1 MSPIAASM
9 QRRTGQAEMILAMD
23 DRSEVTWSSD
33 ASPADWIGARLGEF
47 GGGVTSVVPSGF
59 EAYARILHPADS
71 VGERGP
77 VRWGDVAKW
86 SGLPL
91 RPTGLFHSVALPPEA
106 PLNEP
111 PWHGRPRQGTL
122 IASDAKRLVVLL
134 RPWTSTPDECWFAVW
149 DGYGWQDSNS
159 PRVHLPYRDYLLF
172 AGSLDTVA
180 NTTLFGKWGQTP
192 NLWWPEDRTWC
203 VASEIDLSWTY
214 VGGSSDLVESL
225 VVDDQIEALAVG
237 PGGSLGETERWVVQW
252 VDRAVD
258 ELLATGESAV
268 VTPIGKV
275 SAYLTQPG
283 LIRGGMLR
291 TVTSRSDGSGG
302 SSATAL
308 GKMPP
313 EVLRRQVASHVT
325 SSVVGLAE

>member
-1 MSPIAASM
+1 
-9 QRRTGQAEMILAMD
+9 
-23 DRSEVTWSSD
+23 
-33 ASPADWIGARLGEF
+33 
-47 GGGVTSVVPSGF
+47 
-59 EAYARILHPADS
+59 
-71 VGERGP
+71 
-77 VRWGDVAKW
+77 
-86 SGLPL
+86 
-91 RPTGLFHSVALPPEA
+91 
-106 PLNEP
+106 
-111 PWHGRPRQGTL
+111 
-122 IASDAKRLVVLL
+122 
-134 RPWTSTPDECWFAVW
+134 
-149 DGYGWQDSNS
+149 
-159 PRVHLPYRDYLLF
+159 
-172 AGSLDTVA
+172 
-180 NTTLFGKWGQTP
+180 LFGKWGQTP